1 MSLEYPKIRPVEAI
15 PAQDNLICL
24 RDPLG
29 ISDKLIFL
37 PPELFFIVSLFD
49 GNHSILDIQTA
60 YTRRYGTLLFSDR
73 VKELIE
79 KLDSLFFLESSR
91 FEEARNKMLD
101 EFRKAPLRKAAHA
114 GIAYEKDKNALLK
127 QLGSF
132 FEGEDGPGLP
142 ERVPS
147 SEKTHLEKIKV
158 EEEIKKP
165 VSEKAIMEDNTS
177 GLPSGKDGSDAKP
190 DGRLIGLIAPHI
202 DLIRGGKCF
211 AWSYHE
217 LSKRCRA
224 KTFVILGISHVQTNR
239 RFVLTEKDFE
249 TPLGLVPSDR
259 DFIAGLRRRFTT
271 DFFEDELVHRSE
283 HSVEFQALF
292 LRYIYPDEERLRIV
306 PILCSSRDEIISGYS
321 PSEDPEFCE
330 FILALKAECEA
341 RDDEICLIA
350 GVDLSHLGKRFGQN
364 ISMTPAVL
372 KKAEIDDMN
381 MIQFILNRDADGF
394 MHFIQEEKD
403 RRNVCGVPAIYTL
416 LKLLNAKEA
425 KLLRYEQAVDQNTS
439 SVVTFMGATFY
450 R

>member
-1 MSLEYPKIRPVEAI
+1 MSIEYPKIRPVEAI
-15 PAQDNLICL
+15 PAQENLICL
-24 RDPLG
+24 RDPMG

-37 PPELFFIVSLFD
+37 PPELFFIISLFD

-79 KLDSLFFLESSR
+79 KLDSLLFLESSR
-91 FEEARNKMLD
+91 FEEARKNAL
-101 EFRKAPLRKAAHA
+101 EEYRKAPLRKASHA
-114 GIAYEKDKNALLK
+114 GVAYEKGKNALLK
-127 QLGSF
+127 QLNSF
-132 FEGEDGPGLP
+132 FEGPDGPKIP
-142 ERVPS
+142 ERAQT
-147 SEKTHLEKIKV
+147 SEEAPIKKIPEETISIKV
-158 EEEIKKP
+158 TP
-165 VSEKAIMEDNTS
+165 TPQSEAAPSMEANRTTE
-177 GLPSGKDGSDAKP
+177 P
-190 DGRLIGLIAPHI
+190 DTKLTGLIAPHI

-211 AWSYHE
+211 AWSYSE

-249 TPLGLVPSDR
+249 TPLGVVPADR
-259 DFIAGLRRRFTT
+259 EFINGLRRRFTM
-271 DFFEDELVHRSE
+271 DFFEDELVHRNE

-306 PILCSSRDEIISGYS
+306 PILCSSRDEIISGCS
-321 PSEDPEFCE
+321 PSEDPEFSE
-330 FILALKAECEA
+330 FLSALKAECSE
-341 RDDEICLIA
+341 RDDEPCLIA
-350 GVDLSHLGKRFGQN
+350 GVDLSHLGQRFGQN

-381 MIQFILNRDADGF
+381 MIQLILNRDAEGF

-416 LKLLNAKEA
+416 LKLINAKEA
-425 KLLRYEQAVDQNTS
+425 KLLRYDQAVDMETS
-439 SVVTFMGATFY
+439 SVVTFMGAAFY

>member
-79 KLDSLFFLESSR
+79 KLDSLLFLESSR
-91 FEEARNKMLD
+91 FEEERKRVLD
-101 EFRKAPLRKAAHA
+101 EFRKVPFRKASHA
-114 GIAYEKDKNALLK
+114 GIAYEKEKNALLK

-132 FEGEDGPGLP
+132 FEGVEALP
-142 ERVPS
+142 EQAN
-147 SEKTHLEKIKV
+147 KTPE
-158 EEEIKKP
+158 P
-165 VSEKAIMEDNTS
+165 A
-177 GLPSGKDGSDAKP
+177 GK
-190 DGRLIGLIAPHI
+190 LIALIAPHI

-211 AWSYHE
+211 AWSYYE

-249 TPLGLVPSDR
+249 TPLGVVPSDR

-306 PILCSSRDEIISGYS
+306 PILCSSRDEIISGCS

-330 FILALKAECEA
+330 FISALKAECEERA
-341 RDDEICLIA
+341 DEICLIA
-350 GVDLSHLGKRFGQN
+350 GVDLSHLGQRFGQN
-364 ISMTPAVL
+364 IRMTPAFL
-372 KKAEIDDMN
+372 KKAEVDDMN
-381 MIQFILNRDADGF
+381 MIQFILKRDAEGF
-394 MHFIQEEKD
+394 MRFIQEEKD

-416 LKLLNAKEA
+416 LKLVDSKEA
-425 KLLRYEQAVDQNTS
+425 KLLRYDQAVDQNTS
-439 SVVTFMGATFY
+439 SVVTFMGAAFY
-450 R
+450 K